1 VSENLANGVLAL
13 AIVGW
18 AAAFF
23 AISMWWSERKIRIFV
38 QDFSA
43 FGGTPRPAVSWSED
57 TPEDRIEKEIEKIE
71 EIAGERMRRSG
82 GTDVKYDQQTLENG
96 VEFLLSEARERGEQ
110 LSIEQATDEAER
122 MLNAE
127 GSEM

>member
-18 AAAFF
+18 SAALF

-38 QDFSA
+38 QNFSA
-43 FGGTPRPAVSWSED
+43 FGGSPRPAVAWPD
-57 TPEDRIEKEIEKIE
+57 TNPEDRIEEEITKIE
-71 EIAGERMRRSG
+71 EIAGERMRRSSP
-82 GTDVKYDQQTLENG
+82 TTAKYDQETLQNG
-96 VEFLLSEARERGEQ
+96 IDFLLHEARERGEQ
-110 LSIEQATDEAER
+110 LSITEATDEAER

-127 GSEM
+127 GTEM

>member
-1 VSENLANGVLAL
+1 MSENLANGVLAL

-18 AAAFF
+18 AAAAF
-23 AISMWWSERKIRIFV
+23 ALSAWWAERRIRIFV
-38 QDFSA
+38 ENFSA
-43 FGGTPRPAVSWSED
+43 FGGTPRPAVSWPED
-57 TPEDRIEKEIEKIE
+57 TPEDRIEDEIKKIE
-71 EIAGERMRRSG
+71 EIAGERMKRSG
-82 GTDVKYDQQTLENG
+82 GTDVKYDQETLENG
-96 VEFLLSEARERGEQ
+96 VEYLLSEARERGEQ